1 MGHGGVACRVGADGG
16 RMKTEPCRILL
27 VEDDRE
33 MLELVREHLE
43 GEGHTVTP
51 AGLGA
56 EAIARLKPKRSTSC

>member
-1 MGHGGVACRVGADGG
+1 
-16 RMKTEPCRILL
+16 MKTEPCRILL

-33 MLELVREHLE
+33 MLELVQEHLE

-56 EAIARLKPKRSTSC
+56 EAIARLKAEPFDIVLTDLRLPDVDGM